1 MKLVIGVCCSDR
13 SCRAILL
20 WNSPEIEL
28 PFVYSGGTLKEKRG
42 LRNRFLSNGERGRGM
57 LRLSLDEFA
66 DRSYLSHLHLFL
78 ANESGNFY
86 ILVDNR
92 PWLKDL
98 ASLSTHWWQLM
109 VTKSRLSPFANTRG
123 TKERK
128 LAEKLPELQASS
140 PPPTRKQRVLR
151 EWFHVIDAMVV
162 SRKDALLPVKK
173 LTSTLIANGLIQRT
187 LYGFIVFE
195 VAWINVRGINYY
207 NELQTDTSLA
217 IEAKIMRRWEFD
229 SIAQADRSIASWFPG
244 TIKEQILLKE
254 HLDATLGE
262 VYYDAQE
269 SFPKAIDANGNETSS
284 DVTPA
289 GSDTPCS
296 PDNTPSVCPDMTEII
311 KKTHHMSPTPN
322 EPPKRRRLFRSSHYQ
337 AENVNSS
344 REANNELNR
353 VCSKTSDVSDCEE
366 KIEVTIY
373 RDVLILFKF
382 SDPYLPF
389 KLKDI
394 IMSKLRLLTLLEAGL
409 PSWAIFLQSYPGF
422 CRLYRPWMC
431 PLARGLY
438 VLISVVTVLIGFYD
452 LYKNVPLLKATVSRM
467 FGPLFDWIDAWEMT
481 SRIQY
486 LGTMLFLHN
495 FQKAMQWFFTATRT
509 ILSVLTF
516 FFAPLARPF
525 AELLELFFPLWNLFL
540 PLAQDFFSVI
550 WTVVESSFTLI
561 GDILEMF
568 LLPVWYLFNVA
579 WNVATKFVYP
589 VAWIF
594 IYAPLKLL
602 FGFCSILSSSCTV
615 LYALFR
621 DVWMS
626 TRSIFR
632 MTKSVHSTV
641 STVEIS
647 MWRSLWND
655 LFSQIFRAL
664 RSILHGLVAFL
675 AACNRHRL
683 SIYNHVGEFTQ
694 RSLRATRSAWP
705 QEKAEISLLTQDS
718 NGSVCPWKESSYQ
731 VKKSKKDIHHKASS
745 KTKTS

>member
-1 MKLVIGVCCSDR
+1 
-13 SCRAILL
+13 
-20 WNSPEIEL
+20 
-28 PFVYSGGTLKEKRG
+28 
-42 LRNRFLSNGERGRGM
+42 
-57 LRLSLDEFA
+57 
-66 DRSYLSHLHLFL
+66 
-78 ANESGNFY
+78 
-86 ILVDNR
+86 
-92 PWLKDL
+92 
-98 ASLSTHWWQLM
+98 M

-123 TKERK
+123 TKESK
-128 LAEKLPELQASS
+128 LSEELPDLQASS

-151 EWFHVIDAMVV
+151 EWFHFIDAMVV

-173 LTSTLIANGLIQRT
+173 LTNTLIANGVIQRT

-217 IEAKIMRRWEFD
+217 IEAKIMRSWEFD
-229 SIAQADRSIASWFPG
+229 SIAQADSTIASWFPG

-262 VYYDAQE
+262 VYYDAEE

-284 DVTPA
+284 DVTSA
-289 GSDTPCS
+289 GSDTLYS
-296 PDNTPSVCPDMTEII
+296 PDNTPSVCPDTTEII
-311 KKTHHMSPTPN
+311 KKTHHMSPTP
-322 EPPKRRRLFRSSHYQ
+322 ES
-337 AENVNSS
+337 VNSS
-344 REANNELNR
+344 GEANRDLNG
-353 VCSKTSDVSDCEE
+353 VCSKTSDVSDHEE

-394 IMSKLRLLTLLEAGL
+394 IMSKVRLLTLLEAGL
-409 PSWAIFLQSYPGF
+409 PSWVIFLQSYPGF
-422 CRLYRPWMC
+422 CRIYRPWMC

-438 VLISVVTVLIGFYD
+438 VFISVVTVLIGFYD
-452 LYKNVPLLKATVSRM
+452 LYKNVPMLKAAVSRM

-486 LGTMLFLHN
+486 LGTMLFLNN
-495 FQKAMQWFFTATRT
+495 FQKAMKCFLTATRT
-509 ILSVLTF
+509 ILSILTF

-525 AELLELFFPLWNLFL
+525 AGLLELFFPLWNLFL

-550 WTVVESSFTLI
+550 WTVVESSFTMI

-568 LLPVWYLFNVA
+568 LQPVWYLLNVA
-579 WNVATKFVYP
+579 WNVAMKFVYP
-589 VAWIF
+589 VALF

-621 DVWMS
+621 DMRMS
-626 TRSIFR
+626 TRSLFR
-632 MTKSVHSTV
+632 VTKSVHSTV

-647 MWRSLWND
+647 MWRSLWHD

-683 SIYNHVGEFTQ
+683 SIYNHVGEFTK
-694 RSLRATRSAWP
+694 RSLRATRS
-705 QEKAEISLLTQDS
+705 
-718 NGSVCPWKESSYQ
+718 V
-731 VKKSKKDIHHKASS
+731 
-745 KTKTS
+745 

>member
-1 MKLVIGVCCSDR
+1 MAKGEEERCVFPLTSLQIGD
-13 SCRAILL
+13 LQ
-20 WNSPEIEL
+20 
-28 PFVYSGGTLKEKRG
+28 
-42 LRNRFLSNGERGRGM
+42 
-57 LRLSLDEFA
+57 
-66 DRSYLSHLHLFL
+66 SYLSHLHLFL

-92 PWLKDL
+92 PWLKDP

-123 TKERK
+123 TKESK
-128 LAEKLPELQASS
+128 SVEELPELQASS
-140 PPPTRKQRVLR
+140 PPPTRRQRVLQ

-173 LTSTLIANGLIQRT
+173 LTNTLIANGAIQRT

-229 SIAQADRSIASWFPG
+229 SIAQADMSIATWFPG
-244 TIKEQILLKE
+244 TINEQILLKD
-254 HLDATLGE
+254 HLDATLGD
-262 VYYDAQE
+262 DAEE
-269 SFPKAIDANGNETSS
+269 SFPKAVDANGNETSG
-284 DVTPA
+284 DVTSA

-296 PDNTPSVCPDMTEII
+296 PDNTPSVCPDTTEII
-311 KKTHHMSPTPN
+311 KKTHHTSPTPA
-322 EPPKRRRLFRSSHYQ
+322 S
-337 AENVNSS
+337 VNSS
-344 REANNELNR
+344 GEANRDLNG
-353 VCSKTSDVSDCEE
+353 VCSKTSDVSDYEE

-389 KLKDI
+389 KLKHI

-409 PSWAIFLQSYPGF
+409 PSWVIFLQSYPGF
-422 CRLYRPWMC
+422 CRIYKPWMC

-438 VLISVVTVLIGFYD
+438 VFISVVTVLIGFYD
-452 LYKNVPLLKATVSRM
+452 LYKNVPMLKATVSRM
-467 FGPLFDWIDAWEMT
+467 FGPLCDWIDAWEMT

-486 LGTMLFLHN
+486 LGTMLFLNH
-495 FQKAMQWFFTATRT
+495 FQKAMKCFLTATRT
-509 ILSVLTF
+509 ILSILTF

-525 AELLELFFPLWNLFL
+525 AELSELFFPLWNLFL
-540 PLAQDFFSVI
+540 PLAQNFFSVI
-550 WTVVESSFTLI
+550 CTVLESSFTMI

-579 WNVATKFVYP
+579 RNVAMKFVYP

-602 FGFCSILSSSCTV
+602 FGFCRILSSSCTV

-621 DVWMS
+621 NMWMS
-626 TRSIFR
+626 TRRIFR
-632 MTKSVHSTV
+632 VTKSVHSTV

-647 MWRSLWND
+647 MWRSLWHD

-683 SIYNHVGEFTQ
+683 SIYNHVGEFTK

-705 QEKAEISLLTQDS
+705 QDKAEISLLTEDS
-718 NGSVCPWKESSYQ
+718 DDSPLPWKESSYR
-731 VKKSKKDIHHKASS
+731 VKKSEKDL
-745 KTKTS
+745 